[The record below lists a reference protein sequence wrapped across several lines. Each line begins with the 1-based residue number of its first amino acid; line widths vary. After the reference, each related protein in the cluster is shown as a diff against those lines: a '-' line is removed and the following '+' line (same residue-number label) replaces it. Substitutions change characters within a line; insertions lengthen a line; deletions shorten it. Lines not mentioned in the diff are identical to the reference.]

1 MSKLLTDEEQE
12 VIKLLGTC
20 FDKFIELEVLHPHH
34 VDEFVL
40 AIHSAQRIV
49 MCRPVR
55 REIRDEMRRNIGEE
69 DVTTTKN

>member
-1 MSKLLTDEEQE
+1 MSKLLTNEEQE
-12 VIKLLGTC
+12 VLELLGDC
-20 FDKFIELEVLHPHH
+20 FNKFIELEVLHPHH

-55 REIRDEMRRNIGEE
+55 REMRYNIGEE
-69 DVTTTKN
+69 NVTTTKN